1 MYYYYY
7 NNNNNNNSNEF
18 ANGKQGIIRDEGQQ
32 RGVAE
37 RDLCIFEKYLW
48 ETRAGRKNSGVAFT
62 KRISNSGLKE
72 LNQQVF
78 GSTVSKDF
86 KSWIK

>member
-7 NNNNNNNSNEF
+7 YYNNNNNNSNEF

-37 RDLCIFEKYLW
+37 RDLCIFEKYL
-48 ETRAGRKNSGVAFT
+48 
-62 KRISNSGLKE
+62 
-72 LNQQVF
+72 
-78 GSTVSKDF
+78 
-86 KSWIK
+86 